1 MPGLAGESIGSAEG
15 ASDPL
20 EQPATP
26 IGDGGPRPPTLLVID
41 DDPTV
46 VRFIETVAGRL
57 GFETVVATSV
67 AEAKVQLDE
76 VLPDVVICDL
86 NLGTGTGIDVLEH
99 VAGLDQVGDV
109 ILTSGCDIRVL
120 RTTANLGR
128 QLGLNVRTVLP
139 KPIRVP
145 LLQRALSTVP
155 RRLLPLTVADI
166 DQAIA
171 EHAFQPYFQ
180 PQIEQAGG
188 RLVGAEALARWRHA
202 DRGIVS
208 PASFVPLA
216 EQEGR
221 LGAITSAVMRSAFDW
236 CRASREMTP
245 DLRVSVNVPPSL
257 VTQPGFAP
265 EVEALAAAAG
275 LQPEHV
281 VLEITESSPLTDT
294 PDVIGVLSR
303 LRIRGFGLALDD
315 FGTGYSTLVGLHRM
329 PFSELKV
336 DQSFVR
342 EIAAD
347 ADARQ
352 IVKATISL
360 AHALGLATVVE
371 GVEDA
376 ESLAIVR
383 DLGADI
389 VQGYHYSQALSP
401 ADFTLWAEQHRAEG
415 ADGSITRQD
424 AP

>member
-1 MPGLAGESIGSAEG
+1 MHQSADLSVALE
-15 ASDPL
+15 DPVADL
-20 EQPATP
+20 VDRPAAP
-26 IGDGGPRPPTLLVID
+26 LDGIAVAKPRLLIID

-46 VRFIETVAGRL
+46 ACFIETVARRL
-57 GFETVVATSV
+57 DFDVSVATDV
-67 AEAKVQLDE
+67 AAGKAQLAD
-76 VLPDVVICDL
+76 LSPDVVLVDL

-99 VAGLDQVGDV
+99 AAGLEQVNDV
-109 ILTSGCDIRVL
+109 ILMSGCDVRIL

-128 QLGLNVRTVLP
+128 RLGLNVRTVLP

-145 LLQRALSTVP
+145 TLQRALSTVP
-155 RRLLPLTVADI
+155 RRMLPLTVADI
-166 DQAIA
+166 DRAIG
-171 EHAFQPYFQ
+171 EQAFQPFFQ
-180 PQIEQAGG
+180 PQIEQATG

-221 LGAITSAVMRSAFDW
+221 LGAITTAVMRGAARW
-236 CRASREMTP
+236 CQAMGQSRP
-245 DLRVSVNVPPSL
+245 DIRVSVNVPPSL
-257 VTQPGFAP
+257 VTVSGFVQ
-265 EVEALAAAAG
+265 EVEAVTAEAG
-275 LQPEHV
+275 LHPEHI

-303 LRIRGFGLALDD
+303 LRIRGYGLALDD

-342 EIAAD
+342 EIAND
-347 ADARQ
+347 TDARQ

-360 AHALGLATVVE
+360 AHALGLVTVVE
-371 GVEDA
+371 GVEDS
-376 ESLAIVR
+376 ESLSIVR

-389 VQGYHYSQALSP
+389 VQGYHYSEPLSP
-401 ADFTLWAEQHRAEG
+401 PDFIAWAERFA
-415 ADGSITRQD
+415 AT
-424 AP
+424 